1 MDRSDILVLG
11 AGAAGLAA
19 ARELSLAG
27 FEVTVLEARDRIGGR
42 IHTLRDPQDGFP
54 VELGAEFV
62 HGSPPETLEI
72 AKRARIDLVQ
82 TENRHWYLNHG
93 DITDS
98 GEFWS
103 KLEDVMEQM
112 SQVRSRDL
120 SFAEFLAR
128 YSLTH
133 ELGEAKEI
141 AALYVAG
148 FHAAHIDRIGVLGL
162 NKANAAAESIG
173 DDKQFRV
180 AKGYGLIAQSL
191 YEDATAAG
199 AKVHLNSPVKRIAWR
214 KDNVEMSVASPETER
229 AYQASRAIVT
239 LPLGV
244 MQSDLRHE
252 GAVEFSPSLK
262 TKAKAAKQLAMGQA
276 SRIVFRFRERF
287 WEQLKLPADDGSSKD
302 LSQLAFIHAPREAV
316 PTWWTQAPTAT
327 PMLVG
332 WAGGS
337 HAEELL
343 AESPK
348 DLIGEGLESMSNIFR
363 MSRAEIEA
371 LVESSYT
378 HNWSSDPFSQ
388 GAYSY
393 VPVGAL
399 AAQNELA
406 RAESD
411 TLFFAGEATN
421 TEGHSGTV
429 HGAIASGI
437 RAANEIINTS
447 GARNAESLQD

>member
-11 AGAAGLAA
+11 AGVAGLAA
-19 ARELSLAG
+19 ARALSLAG
-27 FEVTVLEARDRIGGR
+27 FDVTVLEARDRIGGR
-42 IHTLRDPQDGFP
+42 IHTLRDPHNGFP
-54 VELGAEFV
+54 IELGAEFV

-72 AKRARIDLVQ
+72 AKRARLDLVQ

-93 DITDS
+93 NVTDS

-112 SQVRSRDL
+112 KQVRSRDL

-128 YSLTH
+128 YNRKH

-173 DDKQFRV
+173 DDKQFRI
-180 AKGYGLIAQSL
+180 AKGYGLVAQSL
-191 YEDATAAG
+191 YEDAIAAG
-199 AKVHLNSPVKRIAWR
+199 ARVHLNSPVKVITWR
-214 KDNVEMSVASPETER
+214 KDFVDMSVASPETER
-229 AYQASRAIVT
+229 RYQARRAVVT

-244 MQSDLRHE
+244 MQSDLGNE
-252 GAVEFSPSLK
+252 GAVEFSPLLK
-262 TKAKAAKQLAMGQA
+262 TKSKAARQLAMGQA
-276 SRIVFRFRERF
+276 SRVVFRFRERF
-287 WEQLKLPADDGSSKD
+287 WERLKLPADDGSTKD

-316 PTWWTQAPTAT
+316 PTWWTQAPTPA

-337 HAEELL
+337 HAEQLL
-343 AESPK
+343 AENRK
-348 DLIGEGLESMSNIFR
+348 DLIGEGLDSMSRIFR
-363 MSRAEIEA
+363 IPRAEIEA
-371 LVESSYT
+371 LVESSHT
-378 HNWSSDPFSQ
+378 HNWSSDPFSR

-399 AAQNELA
+399 AAQNELGRTEA
-406 RAESD
+406 D

-437 RAANEIINTS
+437 RAANEIINTV
-447 GARNAESLQD
+447 GARHAAR